1 MRRGRT
7 EIVLASPDAPGLL
20 DAWMLQSQ
28 NDPAS
33 TVRDFLLAHPSLS
46 VTELTSDHLDLP
58 IGRVSLRTEAPT
70 AGVSLFLP
78 PGLPL
83 AALLGASA
91 AAVSYAP
98 GSYGTDPAAAGGE
111 SPSPDEEGGLIAAT
125 VVEAPSGHPEELTE
139 KEAALR
145 AHNDELN
152 AAASYLNN
160 GLSVLVRCEKLLVEH
175 LAGEVALRSLHPKLM
190 VRVGAQGAAPGV
202 NPMGANP
209 LGGGRR
215 AAVLAELE
223 HLLAKAPLGDVIVI
237 PHLDLLAGG
246 NDASLSSEAREV
258 TDLLYEHSGAVLLGF
273 VDPSMVLPEVLA
285 NRFAV
290 RLAIDILP
298 REIKAIDGTPIPIGR
313 ALVTRREAEMFSGF
327 DADELY
333 KHVAGMNAVRLR
345 HALRYTAQHQRNNN
359 RADGKE
365 GEQATFAALLQ
376 ELRLFKARTSTASF
390 DVPSVPFE
398 AIGGYDDVKADL
410 AKALDIVG
418 GSVDLPQHLRHDL
431 VPRGFVLHGPPGTG
445 KTLFAKAIATRL
457 RGTIQVVSGPEI
469 TDMYVGE
476 SERKLRE
483 LFAEARRNAPAVLVF
498 DEFDSIAGQRT
509 GRDDGGSRAGN
520 AIVAQLL
527 TELDGFRPEVPVI
540 IVGTTNRIDLID
552 VALLRPSR
560 FRPIKIDLPNQTARR
575 EIARWHALHFGVPAS
590 EQLLAGLARATEGL
604 NGDEI
609 RSVFRDARAAQL
621 VGERRGL
628 PIEPQRIGELVGDLL
643 RARQQ
648 QDIDRAGAGP
658 RGRATGSA
666 DGRRW
671 VALSTGRGA
680 TDAEPEPSANQPE
693 VEVTLGLPDDDR
705 ASSSVGAQ
713 GDR

>member
-1 MRRGRT
+1 ML
-7 EIVLASPDAPGLL
+7 VSPDPQELL
-20 DAWMLQSQ
+20 NAWMLRSQ
-28 NDPAS
+28 ENPAS
-33 TVRDFLLAHPSLS
+33 TVREFLLAHPAFST
-46 VTELTSDHLDLP
+46 TELTNDHLDLP
-58 IGRVSLRTEAPT
+58 IGRVSMRSVAPGT
-70 AGVSLFLP
+70 DVPTCLP
-78 PGLPL
+78 PGLPPPGQWG
-83 AALLGASA
+83 AASSGP
-91 AAVSYAP
+91 AVSEP
-98 GSYGTDPAAAGGE
+98 
-111 SPSPDEEGGLIAAT
+111 PSRDIGDAEFVTA
-125 VVEAPSGHPEELTE
+125 VVDVPPGHPEELTE
-139 KEAALR
+139 KEATLR
-145 AHNDELN
+145 AHDDELN
-152 AAASYLNN
+152 AAAGYLNN

-175 LAGEVALRSLHPKLM
+175 LAAEVALRSLRPKHM
-190 VRVGAQGAAPGV
+190 VRVGGQDALPSL
-202 NPMGANP
+202 NPAGANP
-209 LGGGRR
+209 LAGARR
-215 AAVLAELE
+215 AAVLAELD
-223 HLLAKAPLGDVIVI
+223 HMLAKAPLGDVIVI

-273 VDPSMVLPEVLA
+273 VDPSLVLHEVLA

-298 REIKAIDGTPIPIGR
+298 REIKGADGSPVPIGR

-345 HALRYTAQHQRNNN
+345 HALRYSAQHYRDN
-359 RADGKE
+359 RPAAGGA

-376 ELRLFKARTSTASF
+376 ELRLFKARTSTGSF
-390 DVPSVPFE
+390 EVPSVPFD

-410 AKALDIVG
+410 SEALDIVG

-560 FRPIKIDLPNQTARR
+560 FRPIKIDLPNQAARH
-575 EIARWHALHFGVPAS
+575 EIARWHAKHFGVPAG
-590 EQLLAGLARATEGL
+590 EQLLASVARATESL

-628 PIEPQRIGELVGDLL
+628 PIEPERIGELVGTLL

-648 QDIDRAGAGP
+648 QDIDRTGAGP
-658 RGRATGSA
+658 RGRTTGNTG
-666 DGRRW
+666 DRRW
-671 VALSTGRGA
+671 VPLSTGRPA
-680 TDAEPEPSANQPE
+680 TDAIRDTQDHSVAELTVDVPN
-693 VEVTLGLPDDDR
+693 DDTRRNND
-705 ASSSVGAQ
+705 
-713 GDR
+713 